1 MRLSPPYGL
10 SANKI
15 HLNMKHIHY
24 FFLVVLLMGI
34 SLTSCTNDNNQPVQD
49 PEGDVKLT
57 FKANFKNEPL
67 LMYDDT
73 YDYEAGMKLRFQLF
87 QFYISHLKLITEME
101 DTLSGGEELLDIALV
116 SFKDVNNMPAAE
128 EGIVFQVEDVPAG
141 KYKGIKLGVGVSDD
155 FNATQPG
162 DYPAGHPLSDNY
174 WTAATGYIFSKIEGN
189 ADINGDG
196 DFSEKLTFHTGASEL
211 YREKVFIEDFEVKQ
225 GEPLE
230 LNFNIDLNNV
240 LVKNAGEFLDF
251 RQVTQDHTND
261 MEVAGFIADNL
272 GNALSLEQK

>member
-1 MRLSPPYGL
+1 
-10 SANKI
+10 
-15 HLNMKHIHY
+15 MKHIHY
-24 FFLVVLLMGI
+24 FFLVVLLTGI
-34 SLTSCTNDNNQPVQD
+34 SLTSCTNDNNQPVQA

-261 MEVAGFIADNL
+261 MEVAAFIANNL